1 MIDRFLEGN
10 KTFIEGEFTEH
21 RDYYRDLATGQSPT
35 VLWIGCSDSRVAPE
49 RITGAMAGEIFVHRN
64 IGNIVRVGD
73 WNFAT
78 ILEYAV
84 KHLKVSDIVVCGHSD
99 CGAMKA
105 LISDKESNEAYIP
118 LWLSNAAVARKEVEK
133 NTPKPSDPA
142 GLKKWG
148 RMVEVENVKLQL
160 ENLRTYPIVRDA
172 EKEGRVA
179 VHGLYFDLE
188 TGKLDQIA

>member
-1 MIDRFLEGN
+1 MIERFLEGN

-21 RDYYRDLATGQSPT
+21 NDYYQELATGQSPT

-49 RITGAMAGEIFVHRN
+49 RITGARAGELFVHRN
-64 IGNIVRVGD
+64 IGNIVRTGD

-84 KHLKVSDIVVCGHSD
+84 KHLKVHDIVVCGHSD

-105 LISDKESNEAYIP
+105 LATEGESDEAYIP
-118 LWLSNAAVARKEVEK
+118 LWLSNAASAMAAVEAK
-133 NTPKPSDPA
+133 TPRPSDA
-142 GLKKWG
+142 EGLKKWR
-148 RMVEVENVKLQL
+148 RMIEEENVHLQL

-172 EKEGRVA
+172 EKDGRVEL
-179 VHGLYFDLE
+179 HGLYFDLE
-188 TGKLDQIA
+188 TGVLGKIA

>member
-21 RDYYRDLATGQSPT
+21 REYYRDLATGQSPT
-35 VLWIGCSDSRVAPE
+35 VLWIGCSDSRVSPD

-105 LISDKESNEAYIP
+105 LASDKESNEAYIP
-118 LWLSNAAVARKEVEK
+118 LWLSNAMQARKDVEK
-133 NTPKPSDPA
+133 RMPKPSDPE
-142 GLKKWG
+142 GLKKWR
-148 RMVEVENVKLQL
+148 RMIEEENVRLQI

-172 EKEGRVA
+172 EKEGKIT

>member
-49 RITGAMAGEIFVHRN
+49 RITSAKAGEIFVHRN
-64 IGNIVRVGD
+64 IGNIVRIGD

-99 CGAMKA
+99 CGAIKA
-105 LISDKESNEAYIP
+105 LASDKESNEAYIP
-118 LWLSNAAVARKEVEK
+118 LWLSNAAVARATVETK
-133 NTPKPSDPA
+133 MPKPTKAEDLRA
-142 GLKKWG
+142 WH
-148 RMVEVENVKLQL
+148 RMIEEENVKLQL
-160 ENLRTYPIVRDA
+160 ENLRTYPIVREA
-172 EKEGRVA
+172 EKEGKVT

>member
-10 KTFIEGEFTEH
+10 KTFVAGDFTEN
-21 RDYYRDLATGQSPT
+21 REYYRGLATGQSPT
-35 VLWIGCSDSRVAPE
+35 VFWIGCSDSRVDPE
-49 RITGAMAGEIFVHRN
+49 RITDAKAGEIFVHRN

-78 ILEYAV
+78 ILEYSV

-105 LISDKESNEAYIP
+105 LASDKESSEAYIP
-118 LWLSNAAVARKEVEK
+118 LWLSNAIPARKNVEK
-133 NTPKPSDPA
+133 KMPKPSDPA
-142 GLKKWG
+142 GMKKWV
-148 RMVEVENVKLQL
+148 RMIEEENVKIQL
-160 ENLRTYPIVRDA
+160 KNLRSYPIVRDA
-172 EKEGRVA
+172 EKEGKVT

>member
-10 KTFIEGEFTEH
+10 KSFIEGEFTEH

-49 RITGAMAGEIFVHRN
+49 RITGAKAGEIFVHRN

-99 CGAMKA
+99 CGAIKA
-105 LISDKESNEAYIP
+105 LISYKESNESYIP
-118 LWLSNAAVARKEVEK
+118 LWLSNAAAARKEVEK
-133 NTPKPSDPA
+133 MIPKPSDPA

-148 RMVEVENVKLQL
+148 RMVEEENVKLQL
-160 ENLRTYPIVRDA
+160 ENLRTYPLVREA
-172 EKEGRVA
+172 EKEGKVT